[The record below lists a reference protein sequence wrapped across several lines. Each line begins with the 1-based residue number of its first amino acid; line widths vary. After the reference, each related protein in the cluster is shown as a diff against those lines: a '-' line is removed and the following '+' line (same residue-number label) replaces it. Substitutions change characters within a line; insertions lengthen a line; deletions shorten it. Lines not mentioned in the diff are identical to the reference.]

1 MGTTKKRVSNGMG
14 SIRKKQNGSYEVRY
28 TEGFDA
34 ITGKQI
40 QRSKS
45 FKTEKEANA
54 FRIKTLNQINE
65 GTYIYPNQMPFS
77 DLADLYLRLYTA
89 NLKPLTKSSYE
100 DRLRLHIIPAIGEV
114 KLCKLT
120 PIMVQEF
127 IDSLSNETAK
137 RKALAPKTI
146 KCIHGVL
153 HKILNKAVSLG
164 YIPKNPADDCSLPTV
179 VAPDIEPF
187 SEDKTIDFLKAIQK
201 DKYEKVYFMGMFT
214 GMRQSELLGL
224 TWDCIDWNNNIITV
238 KQQLIR
244 NKKSQYDKSKAN
256 SERYRMIRVK
266 NNKTR
271 YICVENEIMNILRSR
286 YQEQMIDKERACDLW
301 KEPFPNLVF
310 ENEFGKNL
318 AHATVR
324 KHFKKIVA
332 EIGLPEERFHNMRH
346 NYTVIA
352 IESGDDVN
360 TVQQNLGHA
369 TSNFTLK
376 VYDHVTAKRKTESAK
391 RMDNHIKNLK
401 EQMG

>member
-1 MGTTKKRVSNGMG
+1 MNV
-14 SIRKKQNGSYEVRY
+14 
-28 TEGFDA
+28 
-34 ITGKQI
+34 
-40 QRSKS
+40 
-45 FKTEKEANA
+45 
-54 FRIKTLNQINE
+54 
-65 GTYIYPNQMPFS
+65 
-77 DLADLYLRLYTA
+77 LR
-89 NLKPLTKSSYE
+89 E
-100 DRLRLHIIPAIGEV
+100 
-114 KLCKLT
+114 
-120 PIMVQEF
+120 
-127 IDSLSNETAK
+127 
-137 RKALAPKTI
+137 
-146 KCIHGVL
+146 
-153 HKILNKAVSLG
+153 
-164 YIPKNPADDCSLPTV
+164 
-179 VAPDIEPF
+179 
-187 SEDKTIDFLKAIQK
+187 
-201 DKYEKVYFMGMFT
+201 
-214 GMRQSELLGL
+214 
-224 TWDCIDWNNNIITV
+224 
-238 KQQLIR
+238 
-244 NKKSQYDKSKAN
+244 
-256 SERYRMIRVK
+256 
-266 NNKTR
+266 
-271 YICVENEIMNILRSR
+271 R